1 MSFQKILFT
10 GALALFAIIGVFA
23 VVKKIVKTSKNP
35 IVKAENPLALANV
48 GPQVKTIDVSSSP
61 LQIAGDFPDI
71 DRVYQLFTTGPSKLP
86 IVETVSYT
94 SQVPW
99 LKGRPAWLGDYAAY
113 YGTSKHFI
121 ARSLNG
127 KPDYENQKVSP
138 DSRFN
143 VFRKDRN
150 FQFYLLVDVSL
161 CKMGFYYVDL
171 DTQERVLLKTYKVG
185 LGKLS
190 SSSSGSLTPLGK
202 YTLGSKVAVY
212 KPGVVGL
219 YQDKQVE
226 MIRVFGTRW
235 IPFDQSP
242 EAKGYGLH
250 GTPWEIDSSTH
261 QLVDNRFGIGKYE
274 SNGSIYLGTEDMEEL
289 FAIIISK
296 PATIEVVKH
305 FKDAKL
311 PGVEVATPMR

>member
-1 MSFQKILFT
+1 MSFPRILFI
-10 GALALFAIIGVFA
+10 GAIALFAIIGVFA
-23 VVKKIVKTSKNP
+23 VLKKTSKP
-35 IVKAENPLALANV
+35 VAQTEVKKPE
-48 GPQVKTIDVSSSP
+48 VKVAKLPDVSSVP
-61 LQIAGDFPDI
+61 FQVAGDFPDI
-71 DRVYQLFTTGPSKLP
+71 DRIYQLFTTGPSKLP
-86 IVETVSYT
+86 IVETISYT
-94 SQVPW
+94 SQVSW
-99 LKGRPAWLGDYAAY
+99 LKGRPAWIGDYASY

-138 DSRFN
+138 ASRFN

-161 CKMGFYYVDL
+161 CKMGFYYIDL

-190 SSSSGSLTPLGK
+190 NSPSGSLTPLGR

-219 YQDKQVE
+219 YQDKQIE
-226 MIRVFGTRW
+226 MMHVFGTRW
-235 IPFDQSP
+235 IPFEQGA
-242 EAKGYGLH
+242 EVKGYGIH
-250 GTPWEIDSSTH
+250 GTPWQVDSHKH

-274 SNGSIYLGTEDMEEL
+274 SHGSIYLGTEDMEEL
-289 FAIIISK
+289 FAIVISK
-296 PATIEVVKH
+296 PTIIEVVKH

-311 PGVEVATPMR
+311 PGVEVASPMR